1 MKNFTLVLFLLLP
14 FAQLVA
20 QEEDEPAY
28 HIKSIFFGGGSYYID
43 ETQAQ
48 ELFDW
53 LDSFENINEYEIS
66 IQSHT
71 DNIGSMEYN
80 KWLSRM
86 RGQST
91 LQLLHQKGIPPEV
104 ISNEDFGENSPVYD
118 NATWEGKLRNRR
130 VDVILKRILM

>member
-1 MKNFTLVLFLLLP
+1 MKNLLFALLLVVP
-14 FAQLVA
+14 FAQLFA
-20 QEEDEPAY
+20 QEEDEPEY

-43 ETQAQ
+43 EVQAQ

-53 LDSFENINEYEIS
+53 LDSFENFHEYEIS

-80 KWLSRM
+80 KWLSQM

-91 LQLLHQKGIPPEV
+91 LQLLNQKGIPPEM

-130 VDVILKRILM
+130 VDVILRRIVM

>member
-1 MKNFTLVLFLLLP
+1 MKNLLLALLLIVP
-14 FAQLVA
+14 FAQVLA
-20 QEEDEPAY
+20 QEEEEPEY

-43 ETQAQ
+43 EQQAQ

-53 LDSFENINEYEIS
+53 LDSFENIHEYEIS

-80 KWLSRM
+80 KWLSQM
-86 RGQST
+86 RGRST
-91 LQLLHQKGIPPEV
+91 LQLLNQKGIPPEM

-130 VDVILKRILM
+130 VDVILRRIVM